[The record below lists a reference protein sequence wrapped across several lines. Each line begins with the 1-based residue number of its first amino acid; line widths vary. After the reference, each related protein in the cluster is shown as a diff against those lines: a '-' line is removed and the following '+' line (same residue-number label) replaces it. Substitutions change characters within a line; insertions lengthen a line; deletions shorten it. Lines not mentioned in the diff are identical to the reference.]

1 MKNLGDFIED
11 MSRRNPKKLGN
22 KFWSVESRQR
32 SKQMSDHI
40 QNESKRKN
48 NEGEPTTIYL

>member
-11 MSRRNPKKLGN
+11 MSRRNPKKFGN
-22 KFWSVESRQR
+22 KFWSVESKQR

-40 QNESKRKN
+40 QNESKQKN